1 MSSLPPS
8 GRQHV
13 IERGP
18 QRAVVT
24 EVGATLRSYTMDGI
38 ELLDTFAEEDM
49 SDYSRGQVLAPW
61 PNRIDHGRY
70 SFAGRDR
77 QLALTEPDRDN
88 AIHGLVR
95 WLPFIVGPAQPE
107 SVRLTC
113 ALYPQKGYEFSL
125 LIDITYTLTGLG
137 LEVGLGAH
145 NRGTEPAPFG
155 VGYHPYLAAGSGTV
169 DDVQVRIPAATVLT
183 TTNDRLV
190 PTGEAPVQ
198 GTNLDFTSMRRLG
211 DTRLDHCFTDLS
223 RDDDG
228 MVRVEFA
235 PPSRPV
241 LEMFMDEQHDY
252 IQVFTGDAIG
262 DEDRRRR
269 SLAIEPMT
277 CAPDAFNNGRGLRV
291 LEPGEAFDSRWGIST
306 IT

>member
-1 MSSLPPS
+1 MLPS

-13 IERGP
+13 IARGP

-24 EVGATLRSYTMDGI
+24 EVGATLRSYEVDGL
-38 ELLDTFAEEDM
+38 ELLDTFAEEAM

-77 QLALTEPDRDN
+77 QLALSEPDRNN

-95 WLPFIVGPAQPE
+95 WLPFVVGSTQPE
-107 SVRLTC
+107 SVRLSC

-125 LIDITYTLTGLG
+125 LIDVTYSLTEEGLG
-137 LEVGLGAH
+137 VVLHAQ
-145 NRGTEPAPFG
+145 NRGPVPAPWG
-155 VGYHPYLAAGSGTV
+155 VGYHPYLAAGSGTI
-169 DDVQVRIPAATVLT
+169 DEAEVRIPAATVLT
-183 TTNDRLV
+183 TNDRLI
-190 PTGEAPVQ
+190 PTGEAAVQ
-198 GTNLDFTSMRRLG
+198 GTDFDFTSMRRLG
-211 DTRLDHCFTDLS
+211 GTRLDHCFTDLS
-223 RDDDG
+223 RDREG
-228 MVRVEFA
+228 LVRVEFA
-235 PPSRPV
+235 APARPMV
-241 LEMFMDEQHDY
+241 AMFMDQQHDY

-269 SLAIEPMT
+269 GLAVEPMT

-291 LEPGEAFDSRWGIST
+291 LEPGESFSGRWGIST

>member
-1 MSSLPPS
+1 MVSLRPS
-8 GRQHV
+8 GRQHI

-24 EVGATLRSYTMDGI
+24 EVGATLRSYTVEGI
-38 ELLDTFAEEDM
+38 ELLDTFSEEAM

-70 SFAGRDR
+70 SFAGRER

-95 WLPFIVGPAQPE
+95 WLPFIVGATQSE
-107 SVRLTC
+107 SVRLSC

-125 LIDITYTLTGLG
+125 LLDITYALTGLG
-137 LEVGLGAH
+137 LGVEIKAH

-155 VGYHPYLAAGSGTV
+155 AGYHPYLAAGFGTV
-169 DDVQVRIPAATVLT
+169 DDAQVRIPAATVLT
-183 TTNDRLV
+183 TNDRLV
-190 PTGEAPVQ
+190 PTGAAPVQ
-198 GTNLDFTSMRRLG
+198 GTDLDFTSMRRLG
-211 DTRLDHCFTDLS
+211 DTRLDHCFTDLT
-223 RDDDG
+223 RDNDG

-235 PPSRPV
+235 APSRPV
-241 LEMFMDEQHDY
+241 VAMFMDEQHDY

-269 SLAIEPMT
+269 GLAVEPMT
-277 CAPDAFNNGRGLRV
+277 CAPDAFNNGKGLRV
-291 LEPGEAFDSRWGIST
+291 LEPGESFKSRWGIST
-306 IT
+306 IA

>member
-1 MSSLPPS
+1 MSLLPT
-8 GRQHV
+8 GRQHL

-24 EVGATLRSYTMDGI
+24 EVGATLRSYTVEGI
-38 ELLDTFAEEDM
+38 ELLDTFAAQAM
-49 SDYSRGQVLAPW
+49 SDYSRGQVLVPW

-77 QLALTEPDRDN
+77 QLALTEPERDN

-95 WLPFIVGPAQPE
+95 WLPFVEGSTQPE
-107 SVRLTC
+107 SVRLSC

-125 LIDITYTLTGLG
+125 LIDITYALTGLG
-137 LEVGLGAH
+137 LEVKLNVH
-145 NRGTEPAPFG
+145 NRGTEPAPVG
-155 VGYHPYLAAGSGTV
+155 AGYHPYLAAGSGRV
-169 DDVQVRIPAATVLT
+169 DDVQVRMQAATVL

-198 GTNLDFTSMRRLG
+198 GTDLDFTSTRRLG

-223 RDDDG
+223 RDNDG

-235 PPSRPV
+235 PPSRPGVV
-241 LEMFMDEQHDY
+241 LFMDEQHDY

-262 DEDRRRR
+262 DESRRRR
-269 SLAIEPMT
+269 GLAVEPMT

-291 LEPGEAFDSRWGIST
+291 LEPGESFVSRWGIGT

>member
-1 MSSLPPS
+1 VSSLPPS
-8 GRQHV
+8 GSQHV
-13 IERGP
+13 IESGP

-24 EVGATLRSYTMDGI
+24 EVGATLRSYMVDGI
-38 ELLDTFAEEDM
+38 ELLDTFAEEAM

-61 PNRIDHGRY
+61 PNRIDRGRY
-70 SFAGRDR
+70 NFAGRDR
-77 QLALTEPDRDN
+77 RLALSEPERDN

-95 WLPFIVGPAQPE
+95 WLPFDVDATPSE
-107 SVRLTC
+107 SVRLSCT
-113 ALYPQKGYEFSL
+113 LYPQKGYEFTL
-125 LIDITYTLTGLG
+125 LIDITYALTHEGLVVE
-137 LEVGLGAH
+137 LNAQ
-145 NRGTEPAPFG
+145 NRSAEPAPFG
-155 VGYHPYLAAGSGTV
+155 AGYHPYLAAGGMV
-169 DDVQVRIPAATVLT
+169 DDAQVRIPAATVL

-198 GTNLDFTSMRRLG
+198 GTDLDFTSMRRLG

-223 RDDDG
+223 RDNDG

-235 PPSRPV
+235 PPGRPV
-241 LEMFMDEQHDY
+241 LTTFMDEQHDY

-262 DEDRRRR
+262 KEDRRRR
-269 SLAIEPMT
+269 GLAIEPMT

-291 LEPGEAFDSRWGIST
+291 LEPGESFGSRWGIST

>member
-1 MSSLPPS
+1 MISLPPS

-13 IERGP
+13 IQRGP

-24 EVGATLRSYTMDGI
+24 EVGATLRSYTVDGI
-38 ELLDTFAEEDM
+38 ELLDTFAEEAM

-77 QLALTEPDRDN
+77 QLALTEPERDN

-95 WLPFIVGPAQPE
+95 WRPFIEGSTQAE
-107 SVRLTC
+107 SVRLSC

-125 LIDITYTLTGLG
+125 LIDITYALTGVG
-137 LEVGLGAH
+137 LEVRLNVH
-145 NRGTEPAPFG
+145 NRGTEPAPVG
-155 VGYHPYLAAGSGTV
+155 AGYHPYLAAGSGGV
-169 DDVQVRIPAATVLT
+169 DDVQVRMRAATVL

-198 GTNLDFTSMRRLG
+198 GTDLDFTSMRRLG
-211 DTRLDHCFTDLS
+211 DTRLDHCFTDLR
-223 RDDDG
+223 RDNDG

-235 PPSRPV
+235 PPSRPGVV
-241 LEMFMDEQHDY
+241 LFMDEQHDY

-262 DEDRRRR
+262 DESRRRR
-269 SLAIEPMT
+269 GLAVEPMT
-277 CAPDAFNNGRGLRV
+277 CAPDAFNNGKGLRV
-291 LEPGEAFDSRWGIST
+291 LEPGEAFVSRWGIST

>member
-1 MSSLPPS
+1 VGSLPPS

-24 EVGATLRSYTMDGI
+24 EVGATLRSYTVDGI
-38 ELLDTFAEEDM
+38 ELLDTFAEKAM

-77 QLALTEPDRDN
+77 QLALSEPERDN

-95 WLPFIVGPAQPE
+95 WVPFDMGSAQPD
-107 SVRLTC
+107 SVSLSC
-113 ALYPQKGYEFSL
+113 ALSPQKGYEFAI
-125 LIDITYTLTGLG
+125 LIGITYSLTARG
-137 LEVGLGAH
+137 LEVELNAH

-155 VGYHPYLAAGSGTV
+155 AGYHPYLAAGFGTV
-169 DDVQVRIPAATVLT
+169 DDAQVRIPAATVL

-190 PTGEAPVQ
+190 PTGEAPVD
-198 GTNLDFTSMRRLG
+198 GTNLDFTTMRRLG
-211 DTRLDHCFTDLS
+211 DTRLDHCFTDLR

-235 PPSRPV
+235 PPGRPV
-241 LEMFMDEQHDY
+241 VAMFMDEQHDY

-269 SLAIEPMT
+269 GLAVEPMT

-291 LEPGEAFDSRWGIST
+291 VEPGESFDSRWGIGT

>member
-24 EVGATLRSYTMDGI
+24 EVGATLRSYTVEGI
-38 ELLDTFAEEDM
+38 ELLDSFAEEAM

-70 SFAGRDR
+70 NFAGRDR
-77 QLALTEPDRDN
+77 QLALSEPDRDN

-95 WLPFIVGPAQPE
+95 WLPFDADGTQPE
-107 SVRLTC
+107 SVRLSCT
-113 ALYPQKGYEFSL
+113 LYPQKGYEFTL
-125 LIDITYTLTGLG
+125 LIDITYALTHEGLVVE
-137 LEVGLGAH
+137 LNAQNCGA
-145 NRGTEPAPFG
+145 EPAPFG
-155 VGYHPYLAAGSGTV
+155 AGYHPYLAAGLGTV
-169 DDVQVRIPAATVLT
+169 DDAQVRIPAATVLT
-183 TTNDRLV
+183 ANDRLV
-190 PTGEAPVQ
+190 PTGEAAVQ
-198 GTNLDFTSMRRLG
+198 GTDLDFTSMRRLG
-211 DTRLDHCFTDLS
+211 DTCLDHCFTDLS
-223 RDDDG
+223 RDNDG

-235 PPSRPV
+235 PPDRPG
-241 LEMFMDEQHDY
+241 LATFMDEQHDY

-269 SLAIEPMT
+269 GLAVEPMT
-277 CAPDAFNNGRGLRV
+277 CAPNAFNNGKGLRV
-291 LEPGEAFDSRWGIST
+291 LEPGESFKSRWGIST
-306 IT
+306 IA

>member
-1 MSSLPPS
+1 MSLLPT

-24 EVGATLRSYTMDGI
+24 EVGATLRSYTVEGM
-38 ELLDTFAEEDM
+38 ELLDTFAAQAM

-77 QLALTEPDRDN
+77 QLALTEPERDN

-95 WLPFIVGPAQPE
+95 WLPFIEGSTQAE
-107 SVRLTC
+107 SVRLSC

-125 LIDITYTLTGLG
+125 LIDITYALTGLG
-137 LEVGLGAH
+137 LEVRLDVH
-145 NRGTEPAPFG
+145 NRGTEPAPVG
-155 VGYHPYLAAGSGTV
+155 AGYHPYLAAGSGRV
-169 DDVQVRIPAATVLT
+169 DDVQVRMPAATVL

-190 PTGEAPVQ
+190 PTGEAPVE
-198 GTNLDFTSMRRLG
+198 GTDLDFMSMRRVG
-211 DTRLDHCFTDLS
+211 DTRLDHCFTDFS
-223 RDDDG
+223 RDNDG

-235 PPSRPV
+235 PPSRPGVV
-241 LEMFMDEQHDY
+241 LFMDGQHDY

-262 DEDRRRR
+262 DESRRRR
-269 SLAIEPMT
+269 GLAVEPMT
-277 CAPDAFNNGRGLRV
+277 CAPDAFNSGLDLV
-291 LEPGEAFDSRWGIST
+291 HLEPGASSDAAWRIRALT
-306 IT
+306 